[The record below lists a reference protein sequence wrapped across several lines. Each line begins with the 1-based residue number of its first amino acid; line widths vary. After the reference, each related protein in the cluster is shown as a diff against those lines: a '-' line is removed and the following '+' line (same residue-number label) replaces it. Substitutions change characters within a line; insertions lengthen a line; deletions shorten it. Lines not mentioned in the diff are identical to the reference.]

1 MAKLQ
6 FLRNQTPLDSKNA
19 ASLGLTNYVEKT
31 GSTAVDGEIVLA
43 RYYTDSSKTT
53 IKTMYGIVSVISGKK
68 SIDIFEDVSILGDY
82 LTKYDASQTYIE
94 KDSQYLTINKESNTY
109 KFTGIDGQNLGTV
122 TLPAIPVYSMKT
134 VTSGLKANVQT
145 AYQLT
150 KDGANVGDA
159 IEIPK
164 DSSLLGVGLTKGAVG
179 NEPTFN
185 EQTKTFTPK
194 TSGTLNDVLAFA
206 YSVADGQTWTTKV
219 VVIDVADFLRE
230 AEFDETDF
238 KKDTKTGK
246 LQINYPTHEETFTG
260 DAQLLYGYELRDG
273 DLNMETQ
280 PAKADLIKIDTISDL
295 DATNVQA
302 ALVKLNDKIEATS
315 SAAIGIKAGN
325 GISVT
330 TDTIDST
337 LQNISVKIASGEKLS
352 ADGNGLHLTASCT
365 AASATDY
372 HTAQAVTSVE
382 QTKGVVT
389 YKKGDINAE
398 HVKFVD
404 ADGAFSG
411 VSTPETVENT
421 LSYVYR
427 RIKELSTTVDI
438 IRTTASD
445 GGYISDIEMKS
456 DGTIQVTRVT
466 PTKSSDSLG
475 KTDITLLSTNM
486 VVDFPLDY
494 QGDTVWMEYDKTLNE
509 ALSFLYAKTQEID
522 AGFVTL

>member
-6 FLRNQTPLDSKNA
+6 FLRNQTPLDSKDLA
-19 ASLGLTNYVEKT
+19 LTGLTNYVEKA

-43 RYYTDSSKTT
+43 RYYTDSSKAV

-94 KDSQYLTINKESNTY
+94 KDSKYLTITPASNTY
-109 KFTGIDGQNLGTV
+109 KFTGMDGQDLGTV
-122 TLPAIPVYSMKT
+122 KVPVYSMKE

-150 KDGANVGDA
+150 KDGVNVGDA

-185 EQTKTFTPK
+185 AQDKTFTPK

-206 YSVADGQTWTTKV
+206 YSVADGNTWTTKV
-219 VVIDVADFLRE
+219 VVIDVASFLRE
-230 AEFDETDF
+230 SEFNKSDF
-238 KKDTKTGK
+238 
-246 LQINYPTHEETFTG
+246 
-260 DAQLLYGYELRDG
+260 A
-273 DLNMETQ
+273 
-280 PAKADLIKIDTISDL
+280 IDTNGVVSLQEARIKNIVKASTMPATNVTVTAISGVDG
-295 DATNVQA
+295 TNVQA
-302 ALVKLNDKIEATS
+302 VLENLNAKIEATS

-330 TDTIDST
+330 PDTIDST
-337 LQNISVKIASGEKLS
+337 LQNISVKIATGEKLS
-352 ADGNGLHLTASCT
+352 ADANGLHLTASCT
-365 AASATDY
+365 AASATNNN
-372 HTAQAVTSVE
+372 TAQAVTSVE

-398 HVKFVD
+398 HVLFVD
-404 ADGAFSG
+404 ANGSFSN
-411 VSTPETVENT
+411 VPSDTKPTTVEET
-421 LSYVYR
+421 LSYEYD
-427 RIKELSTTVDI
+427 RIKELSNPTDKILTGGP
-438 IRTTASD
+438 D
-445 GGYISDIEMKS
+445 GGYISDIEMGAN
-456 DGTIQVTRVT
+456 GTIKVTRVR
-466 PTKSSDSLG
+466 PTKSSDGIG
-475 KTDITLLSTNM
+475 KDNITLSSTNM
-486 VVDFPLDY
+486 AVDFALDY

-509 ALSFLYAKTQEID
+509 ALAFLYAKTQEID